1 MQDGRLPQ
9 VPVDA
14 TGSFK
19 ETRHWQLR
27 VGLPLRPFLA
37 ADSKH
42 TMTGRTTGPIKATHT
57 EENLSTMYADP
68 IGAFYSA
75 IILALAWGLF
85 RISRNVGQK
94 DLTGGS

>member
-1 MQDGRLPQ
+1 
-9 VPVDA
+9 
-14 TGSFK
+14 
-19 ETRHWQLR
+19 
-27 VGLPLRPFLA
+27 
-37 ADSKH
+37 
-42 TMTGRTTGPIKATHT
+42 
-57 EENLSTMYADP
+57 MYADP